1 MPRKSN
7 KRTKKKMSM
16 KQRIKRSKTPKTRS
30 KKQKPIIMIGCSK
43 KHKICSSLGNKHSS
57 KSYLNRRMKKQKG
70 GSWSGSGCGSCGCP
84 MAPLNWKGMN
94 SFVGGNTSLKGTPV
108 ITDRQGGFKPIPG
121 IGQNGGNCTQCMT
134 GGSNFFNPPPPIP
147 GPILGSPWNTS
158 VKGLPGENGIGGDRN
173 YLASYA
179 GSITNDP
186 QQQMLMSGSG
196 YKTANSMVGGRR
208 NKKNKIKRGGGFIPT
223 DLLNLGRNV
232 NYSINS
238 AYNTFNGHN
247 PPVNHLPYK
256 DQLTGALNKG
266 RFF

>member
-1 MPRKSN
+1 M
-7 KRTKKKMSM
+7 
-16 KQRIKRSKTPKTRS
+16 
-30 KKQKPIIMIGCSK
+30 
-43 KHKICSSLGNKHSS
+43 
-57 KSYLNRRMKKQKG
+57 KG
-70 GSWSGSGCGSCGCP
+70 GS
-84 MAPLNWKGMN
+84 
-94 SFVGGNTSLKGTPV
+94 F
-108 ITDRQGGFKPIPG
+108 FKPAG
-121 IGQNGGNCTQCMT
+121 
-134 GGSNFFNPPPPIP
+134 PIP

-186 QQQMLMSGSG
+186 QQQMSMSNSG
-196 YKTANSMVGGRR
+196 YKFGGGRR
-208 NKKNKIKRGGGFIPT
+208 HKKTIKRGGGFIPT

-238 AYNTFNGHN
+238 AYNTIKGYN

-266 RFF
+266 II

>member
-1 MPRKSN
+1 
-7 KRTKKKMSM
+7 
-16 KQRIKRSKTPKTRS
+16 
-30 KKQKPIIMIGCSK
+30 
-43 KHKICSSLGNKHSS
+43 
-57 KSYLNRRMKKQKG
+57 MKKQKG
-70 GSWSGSGCGSCGCP
+70 GSWSGCGSCGCP

-158 VKGLPGENGIGGDRN
+158 AKGLPGENGIGGDRN

-179 GSITNDP
+179 GSITKNP
-186 QQQMLMSGSG
+186 QLQMSMSGSG

-208 NKKNKIKRGGGFIPT
+208 HKKTNKRGGGFIPT

-232 NYSINS
+232 NYNINS
-238 AYNTFNGHN
+238 AYNTFKGYN

-266 RFF
+266 FI

>member
-7 KRTKKKMSM
+7 KRSKKKKMKM
-16 KQRIKRSKTPKTRS
+16 TQRTM
-30 KKQKPIIMIGCSK
+30 KQKPIIMIGCS
-43 KHKICSSLGNKHSS
+43 NKHSS
-57 KSYLNRRMKKQKG
+57 LGKKGCLKSEPNCYLKHSMKKQKG
-70 GSWSGSGCGSCGCP
+70 GSGCGSCGCP
-84 MAPLNWKGMN
+84 LSPLSWDKMN
-94 SFVGGNTSLKGTPV
+94 NFVGTP
-108 ITDRQGGFKPIPG
+108 ILG
-121 IGQNGGNCTQCMT
+121 IGQNGGMGTGTCTQCMQT
-134 GGSNFFNPPPPIP
+134 GGGHFFKPPPPIP

-179 GSITNDP
+179 NSITNDP
-186 QQQMLMSGSG
+186 QQQMSMSASG
-196 YKTANSMVGGRR
+196 YKTLNSMVGGRHKR
-208 NKKNKIKRGGGFIPT
+208 HNKRHTKTIKRGGGFIPT

-238 AYNTFNGHN
+238 AYNTFKGYN

-266 RFF
+266 II